1 MLSRTLIE
9 LEMTSFHYI
18 ELKEPALS
26 FSEIVSQLMKLSEDE
41 LELLNETQFLANLIT
56 SRHGRN

>member
-1 MLSRTLIE
+1 MLSRTLTE
-9 LEMTSFHYI
+9 LKMTSLHYI

-41 LELLNETQFLANLIT
+41 LELLNKTQFLANLIT
-56 SRHGRN
+56 FCHDRN